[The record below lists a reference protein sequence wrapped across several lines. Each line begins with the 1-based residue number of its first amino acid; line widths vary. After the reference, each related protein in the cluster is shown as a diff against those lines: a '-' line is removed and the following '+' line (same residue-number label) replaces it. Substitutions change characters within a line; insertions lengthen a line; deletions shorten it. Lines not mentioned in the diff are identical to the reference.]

1 MSEKQQTPPPPPPTM
16 ISIGTMG
23 GIYGSRE
30 KRLHAYKTHILLT
43 AAIAIGLVFFYT
55 LSNAL
60 SSPITP
66 NNNRDILG
74 IREYP
79 KTPYT
84 GICDPQFPPNQM
96 DHVTIDDLDAQSN
109 FTGQLDSLLAHS
121 NYSQGNYSISIFGRD
136 HVLYERYSEKTDRN
150 SIYRVASITKV
161 FTDLAT
167 LMLRQNHSL
176 SLDDDFRR
184 YIPLNLSREFANERV
199 SLRSL
204 GSHTSGFPGTIANLF
219 SEVYWNEKEGVLQTI
234 LANSTCDSF
243 SKMCSMDEM
252 LAQFEHSHVTSVP
265 NSFPEYFNE
274 AFGLLGEVL
283 AKVDPQGRSYEE
295 IVIQEILQPLHMNSS
310 FFDFPKEL
318 KHRGVYDPMGA
329 FNMDLKG
336 TRAAGGLYSTAADM
350 TKFIQGTMLG
360 TANLL
365 SQSEL
370 AEWFQPVVAL
380 ANGDEVGFPWETV
393 SVSLGRR
400 TTKVYTKG
408 GSLGHLS
415 LSFAVPEI
423 GVGGI
428 IMTSEIPDYA
438 KTAAEIANHVTQIG
452 VRYLAGVS
460 EKYTGTYEGYN
471 RHGNKIVVSIQV
483 QAQSL
488 YITRADIGDYDLLKE
503 QNVSVAGLQPTGHG
517 NRFLISK
524 TNKGCL
530 AWEARER
537 ATSHYQGLDV
547 LVWNDDGTWHLPA
560 FNTTLTKSSAVFNA
574 GWVDLGKKIVL
585 ANPNTGLVDE

>member
-1 MSEKQQTPPPPPPTM
+1 M
-16 ISIGTMG
+16 ISFETMG
-23 GIYGSRE
+23 GMYGSRE

-43 AAIAIGLVFFYT
+43 GAIAIGLVFFYT
-55 LSNAL
+55 LSNVL
-60 SSPITP
+60 SAP
-66 NNNRDILG
+66 NQDQKSAIFLNRVDT
-74 IREYP
+74 REYP

-84 GICDPQFPPNQM
+84 GICDPPFPPNQM
-96 DHVTIDDLDAQSN
+96 DHVTIADLDSQFN
-109 FTGQLDSLLAHS
+109 FSGQLDALLAKS

-136 HVLYERYSEKTDRN
+136 HVIYERYSTKTDRN

-161 FTDLAT
+161 FTNLAT
-167 LMLRQNHSL
+167 LILRQNHLL

-184 YIPLNLSREFANERV
+184 YIPLNLSQEFSNERV

-204 GSHTSGFPGTIANLF
+204 GSHTSGFPGTIGNLF
-219 SEVYWNEKEGVLQTI
+219 SDVFWDDKERVLQTI

-243 SKMCSMDEM
+243 SKMCSMDEI
-252 LAQFEHSHVTSVP
+252 LAQFESSHVTSIP

-283 AKVDPQGRSYEE
+283 ARVDPQKRSYEE
-295 IVIQEILQPLHMNSS
+295 IVIQEILRPLKMNSS
-310 FFDFPKEL
+310 FFDLPKEIQ
-318 KHRGVYDPMGA
+318 HRGVYDPMGA
-329 FNMDLKG
+329 FNMDLKS

-350 TKFIQGTMLG
+350 TKFIQGAMLG

-365 SQSEL
+365 SKSEL

-415 LSFAVPEI
+415 LAFAVPEI
-423 GVGGI
+423 GLGGI

-452 VRYLAGVS
+452 VRYLAGVA
-460 EKYTGTYEGYN
+460 EKYTGTYAGYN
-471 RHGNKIVVSIQV
+471 RHGNRIVVSIKV

-488 YITRADIGDYDLLKE
+488 YVTRAEIGDYDLLKD
-503 QNVSVAGLQPTGHG
+503 QNMSFVGLQPTGYG

-524 TNKGCL
+524 SNMGCL
-530 AWEARER
+530 AWESRER
-537 ATSHYQGLDV
+537 ATSNYQGLDV
-547 LVWNDDGTWHLPA
+547 LVWNDGRWFLPA
-560 FNTTLTKSSAVFNA
+560 FNVILEKCSGVVNS

-585 ANPNTGLVDE
+585 ANPITGLLDE